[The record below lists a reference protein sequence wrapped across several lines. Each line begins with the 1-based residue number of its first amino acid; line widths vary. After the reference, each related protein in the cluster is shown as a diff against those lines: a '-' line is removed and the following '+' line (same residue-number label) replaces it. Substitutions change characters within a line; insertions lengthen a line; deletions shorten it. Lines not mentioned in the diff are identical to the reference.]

1 MLTRGVEQR
10 LGDIVM
16 AEQDPS
22 AKLFIPALARAMAAV
37 EAGKFTVLDVRAQP
51 R

>member
-10 LGDIVM
+10 LGDIVV

-22 AKLFIPALARAMAAV
+22 AKLFIPALAGLYERLS
-37 EAGKFTVLDVRAQP
+37 GLSYPLIRFSP
-51 R
+51 G